1 MSFIARRLD
10 KIKPSATL
18 VLAAKAAEMKAAG
31 KDVIGLSIGEPD
43 FDTPDYIKAGAKAA
57 MDKGQTKY
65 TPVPG
70 TIEARK
76 AVIEKF
82 KRDNNLTY
90 GMDQV
95 IVSTGGKQVL
105 SNAFLAT
112 LNAGDEVI
120 IPAPYWLSYPEMVM
134 LADGTPVIVDAP
146 ASQNFKIL
154 PQQLEKAI
162 TPKTKWF
169 IINSPSNPTGSVYTR
184 EELKALG
191 AVLLKHP
198 HVHVLTDDI
207 YEHLIYDDQKFNTIA
222 EVVPELFPRT
232 LTVNGVS
239 KTYAM
244 TGWRIGFAGGPT
256 EIIKAMAKVQGQTT
270 SGASSISQ
278 AAAAAAL
285 NGDQAF
291 VKDWRKAFQER
302 RDVVYSLLSKAE
314 GLSCAAVPQG
324 AFYVYASCAGVIGK
338 KTPDGKV
345 IENDT
350 DFANYLLDKHLVAVV
365 PGLEFGGSP
374 YFRISY
380 ALSKETL
387 AKACERIQKACAE
400 LTPFSNSLRARG

>member
-31 KDVIGLSIGEPD
+31 QDVIGLSIGEPD
-43 FDTPDYIKAGAKAA
+43 FETPDYIKAGAKAA
-57 MDKGQTKY
+57 MDKGQTRY

-90 GMDQV
+90 KMDEV

-134 LADGTPVIVDAP
+134 LADGTPVIVDTKA
-146 ASQNFKIL
+146 NGFKIT
-154 PQQLEKAI
+154 PAQLDKAI

-169 IINSPSNPTGSVYTR
+169 VINSPSNPTGTVYSP

-191 AVLLKHP
+191 QVLLKHP
-198 HVHVLTDDI
+198 HVYVLTDDI
-207 YEHLIYDDQKFNTIA
+207 YEHLIYDGLKFATIA

-244 TGWRIGFAGGPT
+244 TGWRIGFAGGPA

-278 AAAAAAL
+278 AAAATAL

-291 VKDWRKAFQER
+291 VQDWRKAFNER
-302 RDVVYSLLSKAE
+302 RDVVVSLLRKAE
-314 GLSCAAVPQG
+314 GLSCDVPGG

-387 AKACERIQKACAE
+387 TKACERIQKACAE
-400 LTPFSNSLRARG
+400 LTGVQAAKKAG

>member
-1 MSFIARRLD
+1 MSFIAKRLD

-134 LADGTPVIVDAP
+134 LADGTPVIVDTTA
-146 ASQNFKIL
+146 AQGFKIS

-169 IINSPSNPTGSVYTR
+169 VINSPSNPTGAVYTR

-207 YEHLIYDDQKFNTIA
+207 YEHLIYDGLKFSTIA

-278 AAAAAAL
+278 AAAATAL
-285 NGDQAF
+285 NGDQSF
-291 VKDWRKAFQER
+291 IKDWRKAFQER
-302 RDVVYSLLSKAE
+302 RDVVVSMLSKAE
-314 GLSCAAVPQG
+314 GLSCGVPQG

-350 DFANYLLDKHLVAVV
+350 DFSNYLLDQHLVAVV

-387 AKACERIQKACAE
+387 AKACERIQTACKE
-400 LTPFSNSLRARG
+400 LVPANQARSSVA

>member
-1 MSFIARRLD
+1 MSFIAKRLD

-43 FDTPDYIKAGAKAA
+43 FETPDYIKAGAKAA
-57 MDKGQTKY
+57 MDKGQTRY

-70 TIEARK
+70 TIEVRK

-90 GMDQV
+90 KMDEV

-112 LNAGDEVI
+112 LNPGDEVI
-120 IPAPYWLSYPEMVM
+120 IPAPYWLSYPEMVL
-134 LADGTPVIVDAP
+134 LADGTPVIVNAP
-146 ASQNFKIL
+146 TQNDFKIL
-154 PQQLEKAI
+154 PDQLEKAI

-169 IINSPSNPTGSVYTR
+169 ILNSPSNPTGSVYTR

-191 AVLLKHP
+191 QVLLKHP

-207 YEHLIYDDQKFNTIA
+207 YEHLIYDGKKFNTIA

-244 TGWRIGFAGGPT
+244 TGWRIGFAGGPA

-278 AAAAAAL
+278 AAAATAL
-285 NGDQAF
+285 NGDQSF
-291 VKDWRKAFQER
+291 IKDWLAAFQER
-302 RDVVYSLLSKAE
+302 RDVVVSLLNKAE
-314 GLSCAAVPQG
+314 GLRASVPGG

-338 KTPDGKV
+338 KTPEGKV

-387 AKACERIQKACAE
+387 TKACERIQKACSE
-400 LTPFSNSLRARG
+400 LTGAQAAKKAG

>member
-1 MSFIARRLD
+1 MSFIAKRLD

-70 TIEARK
+70 TLEARK

-82 KRDNNLTY
+82 KRDNNLVY
-90 GMDQV
+90 GLDQV

-120 IPAPYWLSYPEMVM
+120 IPAPYWLSYPEMVL
-134 LADGTPVIVDAP
+134 LADGTPVIVDTTA
-146 ASQNFKIL
+146 ASGFKIS

-169 IINSPSNPTGSVYTR
+169 VINSPSNPTGAVYTR

-191 AVLLKHP
+191 EVLLRHP
-198 HVHVLTDDI
+198 QVHVLTDDI
-207 YEHLIYDDQKFNTIA
+207 YEHLIYDGATFSTIA
-222 EVVPELFPRT
+222 EAVPALFGRT

-244 TGWRIGFAGGPT
+244 TGWRIGFAGGPA

-291 VKDWRKAFQER
+291 VKEWRQAFQER
-302 RDVVYSLLSKAE
+302 RDVVVSLLKKAP
-314 GLSCAAVPQG
+314 GLTCDVPGG
-324 AFYVYASCAGVIGK
+324 AFYVYASCAGLIGK
-338 KTPDGKV
+338 KTPDGNV
-345 IENDT
+345 IANDT
-350 DFANYLLDKHLVAVV
+350 DFCNWLLDKHLVAVV
-365 PGLEFGGSP
+365 PGAEFGGSP
-374 YFRISY
+374 CFRISY

-387 AKACERIQKACAE
+387 TKACERIQKACAE
-400 LTPFSNSLRARG
+400 LAGEQSVKKAG

>member
-1 MSFIARRLD
+1 MSFIAKRLD

-18 VLAAKAAEMKAAG
+18 VLAAKAAEMKLAG

-43 FDTPDYIKAGAKAA
+43 FDTPDYVKQGAKAA

-70 TIEARK
+70 TIEVRK

-90 GMDQV
+90 TMDQV

-112 LNAGDEVI
+112 LNSGDEVI
-120 IPAPYWLSYPEMVM
+120 IPAPYWLSYPEMVL
-134 LADGTPVIVDAP
+134 LADGTPVIIDTKP
-146 ASQNFKIL
+146 EHGFKISPEAL
-154 PQQLEKAI
+154 DKAV

-169 IINSPSNPTGSVYTR
+169 VLNSPSNPTGAVYTR

-191 AVLLKHP
+191 DVLLKHP
-198 HVHVLTDDI
+198 HVRVLTDDI
-207 YEHLIYDDQKFNTIA
+207 YEHLIYDGQKFNTIA
-222 EVVPELFPRT
+222 EVVPALYDRT

-239 KTYAM
+239 KAYSM
-244 TGWRIGFAGGPT
+244 TGWRIGFAGGPAD
-256 EIIKAMAKVQGQTT
+256 IIKAMAKVQGQTT

-285 NGDQAF
+285 NGNQSF
-291 VKDWRKAFQER
+291 IKDWRNTFQER
-302 RDVVYSLLSKAE
+302 RDVVVSMLNKAP
-314 GLSCAAVPQG
+314 GLSCRVPEG
-324 AFYVYASCAGVIGK
+324 AFYVYASCAGLIGT
-338 KTPDGKV
+338 KTPDGQV
-345 IENDT
+345 IQNDT
-350 DFANYLLDKHLVAVV
+350 DFSNYLLEKHLVAVV
-365 PGLEFGGSP
+365 PGAEFGGSP

-387 AKACERIQKACAE
+387 AKACERIQNACRE
-400 LTPFSNSLRARG
+400 LTQAKAA